1 MKKLIIIL
9 MLALALVVWGP
20 EAYADTPEKNS
31 NPKQSYSS
39 FIQMLIDTK
48 KAEDLRIKN
57 EEISNQLKI
66 RTEKINNRIA
76 ELQTYVGRT
85 SYVFSGSSPK
95 GWDCS
100 GLVKWFH
107 ADLGVDLYHSAAIQM
122 LSGNLVQDP
131 LPGDIVSFTS
141 SNGKAA
147 YHNGI
152 YIGDGFYIHSPK
164 PGVRTKI
171 SHLSSYGENYPGI
184 TFTRIEYQT
193 MV

>member
-9 MLALALVVWGP
+9 IVALALVVWGP
-20 EAYADTPEKNS
+20 TAYADTPEKKPNL
-31 NPKQSYSS
+31 QSGYST
-39 FIQMLIDTK
+39 FILQLIENK

-57 EEISNQLKI
+57 EEIQNLINI

-85 SYVFSGSSPK
+85 WYVFGGSSPK

-100 GLVKWFH
+100 GLVRWFH

-122 LSGNLVQDP
+122 LSGNLVDEP

-152 YIGDGFYIHSPK
+152 YIGDGFYIHAPR
-164 PGVRTKI
+164 PGVKTKI
-171 SHLSSYGENYPGI
+171 SNLSSYGENYPGI
-184 TFTRIEYQT
+184 VFTRIEY
-193 MV
+193 